1 MDSIIVCATGCSV
14 NDIDW
19 DKYKHIPKLAV
30 NQFFMKDLPTEYYL
44 VTDHACV
51 RNHNPNF
58 LSTVGKWPN
67 TKYFIGDK
75 VRLPVE
81 YNELTNIVRVKI
93 YTRPIADRES
103 FNDSWAKNIS
113 QPLFQTRTVIFP
125 AINLA
130 DVLGAQKIY
139 IAGLDGY
146 WGHFYKPESCTKEA
160 FHYSA
165 SKKYDS
171 RRKVFQTLEIIQ
183 LFLSEKDVKLYNMN
197 PESFY
202 VEEEIMTYG
211 RPEN

>member
-19 DKYKHIPKLAV
+19 DKYKHVPKIGV
-30 NQFFMKDLPTEYYL
+30 NQFFMKNLPTEYYL
-44 VTDHACV
+44 VTDNACV

-58 LSTVGKWPN
+58 LSTIGNWPN
-67 TKYFIGDK
+67 TKYFLSDK
-75 VRLPVE
+75 VRLPTE
-81 YNELTNIVRVKI
+81 HYKASNIVRIKI
-93 YTRPIADRES
+93 NTRPINNRES
-103 FNDSWAKNIS
+103 FDISWAKDIS

-146 WGHFYKPESCTKEA
+146 WGHFYKPESYTKDT

-165 SKKYDS
+165 SKKYAS
-171 RRKVFQTLEIIQ
+171 RSKVFRALKLIQRFLLEKGV
-183 LFLSEKDVKLYNMN
+183 EMYNMN

-202 VEEEIMTYG
+202 VAEKIMTYG
-211 RPEN
+211 RPEI

>member
-30 NQFFMKDLPTEYYL
+30 NQFFNKGLPTDYYL
-44 VTDHACV
+44 VTDNGCI
-51 RNHNPNF
+51 RMHNPNF
-58 LSTVGKWPN
+58 LSTIDKWHN

-75 VRLPVE
+75 VRLPAE
-81 YNELTNIVRVKI
+81 YIGLDNIVRIKVRAGSITNK
-93 YTRPIADRES
+93 AAFD
-103 FNDSWAKNIS
+103 NLWAVSID

-146 WGHFYKPESCTKEA
+146 WGYFYKPESCDREH
-160 FHYSA
+160 FHYSVG
-165 SKKYDS
+165 KKYDS
-171 RRKVFQTLEIIQ
+171 RNKVFLSLDKIQTFLLEKGTKI
-183 LFLSEKDVKLYNMN
+183 YNMN
-197 PESFY
+197 QKSFY
-202 VEEEIMTYG
+202 VEQGKMTFG
-211 RPEN
+211 LPED